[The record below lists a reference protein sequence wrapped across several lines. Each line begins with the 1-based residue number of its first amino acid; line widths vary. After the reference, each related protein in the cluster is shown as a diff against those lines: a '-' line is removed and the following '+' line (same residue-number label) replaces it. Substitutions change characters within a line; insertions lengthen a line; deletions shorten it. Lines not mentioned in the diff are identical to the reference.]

1 MKQQTAS
8 TLESF
13 LQQQQQRKGGG
24 GGEGGGEEEE
34 AERTDKRSDCKCG
47 TLVMVKEVEKG
58 AEEE

>member
-13 LQQQQQRKGGG
+13 LQQQQQKG
-24 GGEGGGEEEE
+24 GGEGEGGEEEV

-47 TLVMVKEVEKG
+47 TLVE
-58 AEEE
+58 

>member
-13 LQQQQQRKGGG
+13 LQQQRKGGG
-24 GGEGGGEEEE
+24 EGEGGEEEE

-47 TLVMVKEVEKG
+47 TLVE
-58 AEEE
+58 

>member
-13 LQQQQQRKGGG
+13 LQQQQRKGGG

-47 TLVMVKEVEKG
+47 TLVKVVEGEKG
-58 AEEE
+58 VEEE